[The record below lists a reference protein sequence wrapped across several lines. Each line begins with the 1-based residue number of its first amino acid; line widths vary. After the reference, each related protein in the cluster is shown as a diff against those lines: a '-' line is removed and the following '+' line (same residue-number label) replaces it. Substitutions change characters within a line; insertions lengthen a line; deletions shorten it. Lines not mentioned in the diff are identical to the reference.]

1 MNKKELID
9 ALADQTSLTKGQAEA
24 AINALASII
33 TSSLSRRQEVSI
45 YGVGT
50 FCAKSVEERQGR
62 NPSTGEAI
70 TVAAHV
76 KPLFKA
82 SKTLKDAINAQA

>member
-1 MNKKELID
+1 MNKKELVD

-33 TSSLSRRQEVSI
+33 TSRLSHGQEVSI

-50 FCAKSVEERQGR
+50 FSAKIVEARQGR

-76 KPLFKA
+76 KPSFKA